1 MCLGTETL
9 AIVSAIGSF
18 ASGAIGSIAS
28 YQQQQQQAD
37 YQNAVAQQQYQTQLT
52 AYKQS
57 ERAYAEQI
65 RLNTEAANRG
75 YISEQRKLQGEYAK
89 AAQAAQER
97 TIQSLQQQG
106 LVMASGKSGQSIG
119 LLLADAERTAD
130 RDMAYL
136 GQNLAYA
143 NQDYWVGAESI
154 FNQQESANNVA
165 ASQRMFEPSA
175 PITTPGPSGIGLV
188 AGLGSSVIGG
198 LSTYGQLKAP
208 SSTNNTPKPAP
219 SKGSKK

>member
-9 AIVSAIGSF
+9 AIVTAIGSF
-18 ASGAIGSIAS
+18 ASTAVSSIAS
-28 YQQQQQQAD
+28 YQQQQQQTD
-37 YQNAVAQQQYQTQLT
+37 YANAVAQQQYQAQLT

-75 YISEQRKLQGEYAK
+75 YISEQRKLQAEYAQ
-89 AAQAAQER
+89 AAQKAQER

-106 LVMASGKSGQSIG
+106 LVMASGRTGQSIG

-130 RDMAYL
+130 RDMAVL

-143 NQDYWVGAESI
+143 NQDYWVGADSI
-154 FNQQESANNVA
+154 FNQQESANNMA
-165 ASQRMFEPSA
+165 ASQRTLQPTA
-175 PITTPGPSGIGLV
+175 PIAMPGPSGIGLV
-188 AGLGSSVIGG
+188 AGLGSAAIGG
-198 LSTYGQLKAP
+198 VSTWNSLKPQKATVP
-208 SSTNNTPKPAP
+208 DPTPKPP
-219 SKGSKK
+219 R